1 MKDTVFIRGVKSER
15 ESEKFGIEELRKKDS
30 RCSYDQT
37 DVGMS
42 FVVRLFQKKFYVQLG
57 DVLLKMNRG

>member
-1 MKDTVFIRGVKSER
+1 MKE
-15 ESEKFGIEELRKKDS
+15 FGIQELQERDKI
-30 RCSYDQT
+30 CLYNQT

>member
-42 FVVRLFQKKFYVQLG
+42 FLG
-57 DVLLKMNRG
+57 DCFRRKFACT